1 MNNRLIESRGD
12 KIFDAINGLLLILV
26 TAVVLYP
33 LIYVVSASFSDPM
46 KILNGEIIL
55 LPKGI
60 NLDAYEKVLADDE
73 ILSGYWNTILYTVV
87 GTAVNVILSILTAYP
102 LSRKDLRGG
111 NAFMGLFT
119 FTMFFGGGLVPTYL
133 IIRDL
138 GLIDNFWVMILPGAI
153 SIYNVIIMRTYFQ
166 SSIPFELQESA
177 MLDGCSNWRILFNI
191 ILPLS
196 MPIIAVMVL
205 FYGVGHWNS
214 YFDALIYLR
223 DQAKYPLQ
231 LVLRKILVQ
240 NQMQQLMNTASDTIA
255 QQQVLAE
262 GIKYATIV
270 VASIPVLI
278 VYPFLQRYFV
288 KGVMI
293 GAIKG

>member
-1 MNNRLIESRGD
+1 MNNRLIESRSD
-12 KIFDAINGLLLILV
+12 KAFDIVNGFLLVLITV
-26 TAVVLYP
+26 IVLYP

-46 KILNGEIIL
+46 KVLNGEIIL

-60 NLDAYEKVLADDE
+60 NLDAYKKVFADNE
-73 ILSGYWNTILYTVV
+73 IISGYWNTILYTLV
-87 GTAVNVILSILTAYP
+87 GTAVNVILSIITAYP

-111 NAFMGLFT
+111 NIFMGLFT
-119 FTMFFGGGLVPTYL
+119 FTMFFSGGLVPTYL

-138 GLIDNFWVMILPGAI
+138 GLIDNFWVMVLPGAI

-177 MLDGCSNWRILFNI
+177 MLDGCSNWRILWSI

-196 MPIIAVMVL
+196 MPIIAVMAL

-240 NQMQQLMNTASDTIA
+240 NQMQQLMNSASESIA

-270 VASIPVLI
+270 VASVPVLI
-278 VYPFLQRYFV
+278 IYPFLQRYFV

>member
-12 KIFDAINGLLLILV
+12 KAFDIVNGFLLVLITV
-26 TAVVLYP
+26 IVLYP

-46 KILNGEIIL
+46 KVLNGEIIL

-60 NLDAYEKVLADDE
+60 NLDAYKKVFADNE
-73 ILSGYWNTILYTVV
+73 IISGYWNTILYTVV
-87 GTAVNVILSILTAYP
+87 GTAVNVILSIITAYP

-111 NAFMGLFT
+111 NIFMGLFT
-119 FTMFFGGGLVPTYL
+119 FTMFFSGGLVPTYL

-138 GLIDNFWVMILPGAI
+138 GLIDNFWVMVLPGAI

-177 MLDGCSNWRILFNI
+177 MLDGCSNWRILWVI

-240 NQMQQLMNTASDTIA
+240 NQMQQLMNSASESIA

-270 VASIPVLI
+270 VASVPVLI
-278 VYPFLQRYFV
+278 IYPFLQRYFV

>member
-1 MNNRLIESRGD
+1 MNNRLIESRSD
-12 KIFDAINGLLLILV
+12 KAFDIVNGFLLVLITV
-26 TAVVLYP
+26 IVLYP

-46 KILNGEIIL
+46 KVLNGEIIL

-60 NLDAYEKVLADDE
+60 NLDAYKKVFADNE
-73 ILSGYWNTILYTVV
+73 IISGYWNTILYTLV
-87 GTAVNVILSILTAYP
+87 GTAVNVILSIITAYP

-111 NAFMGLFT
+111 NIFMGLFT
-119 FTMFFGGGLVPTYL
+119 FTMFFSGGLVPTYL

-138 GLIDNFWVMILPGAI
+138 GLIDNFWVMVLPGAI

-177 MLDGCSNWRILFNI
+177 MLDGCSNWRILWSI

-240 NQMQQLMNTASDTIA
+240 NQMQQLMNSASESIA

-270 VASIPVLI
+270 VASVPVLI
-278 VYPFLQRYFV
+278 IYPFLQRYFV

>member
-1 MNNRLIESRGD
+1 MNNRLIESRSD
-12 KIFDAINGLLLILV
+12 KAFDIVNGFLLVLITV
-26 TAVVLYP
+26 IVLYP

-46 KILNGEIIL
+46 KVLNGEIIL

-60 NLDAYEKVLADDE
+60 NLDAYKKVFADNE
-73 ILSGYWNTILYTVV
+73 IISGYWNTILYTLV
-87 GTAVNVILSILTAYP
+87 GTAVNVILSIITAYP

-111 NAFMGLFT
+111 NIFMGLFT
-119 FTMFFGGGLVPTYL
+119 FTMFFSGGLVPTYL

-138 GLIDNFWVMILPGAI
+138 GLIDNFWVMVLPGAI

-177 MLDGCSNWRILFNI
+177 MLDGCSNWRILWVI

-240 NQMQQLMNTASDTIA
+240 NQMQQLMNSASESIA

-270 VASIPVLI
+270 VASVPVLI
-278 VYPFLQRYFV
+278 IYPFLQRYFV